1 MTEATLPAASAL
13 DEPVVHRWPDARRVG
28 LFVALALGLGAV
40 SGVVW
45 WAVTDLPTFRV
56 VDGGGAVTSERG
68 LAGYIGA
75 DAWFVVCGVV
85 VGLALGVLAWRWFG
99 RTGWPVVVLATL
111 AGAAAGGLC
120 WAVGYRIEPG
130 SFAVRLAAA
139 QPGDV
144 VPIDLTVR
152 ARAALAV
159 WPLFA
164 VVPVL
169 LASSLGRDPEVDE
182 PVGTDEPDAALP
194 STVPSSPLFA
204 TPSDRQETP

>member
-1 MTEATLPAASAL
+1 MTDQTPVTMVPPTDDPPAR
-13 DEPVVHRWPDARRVG
+13 RWPDARRIG
-28 LFVALALGLGAV
+28 LFVALGLGLGAL

-56 VDGGGAVTSERG
+56 VPGGGAVTSERG
-68 LAGYIGA
+68 LAGYIAA

-85 VGLALGVLAWRWFG
+85 VGLVVGLLGWRWFG
-99 RTGWPVVVLATL
+99 REGWLVVVLVAVL
-111 AGAAAGGLC
+111 GAAAGALC
-120 WAVGYRIEPG
+120 WTVGYQIEPG
-130 SFAVRLAAA
+130 SFADRLAEA

-164 VVPVL
+164 VIPVL
-169 LASSLGRDPEVDE
+169 LGSSLGPDPEVDDLDE
-182 PVGTDEPDAALP
+182 VGPH
-194 STVPSSPLFA
+194 
-204 TPSDRQETP
+204 

>member
-1 MTEATLPAASAL
+1 MTDHAPLTTLPVT
-13 DEPVVHRWPDARRVG
+13 DEPPVRRWPDARRVG
-28 LFVALALGLGAV
+28 LFVALALGLGAL
-40 SGVVW
+40 SGVGW
-45 WAVTDLPTFRV
+45 WAVTDLPAFRV
-56 VDGGGAVTSERG
+56 QAGGGAVTSERG

-85 VGLALGVLAWRWFG
+85 VGLLVGVLGWRWFG
-99 RTGWPVVVLATL
+99 REGWLVVVLVAVL
-111 AGAAAGGLC
+111 GAAAAALC
-120 WAVGYRIEPG
+120 WTVGYRIEPG

-164 VVPVL
+164 VIPVL
-169 LASSLGRDPEVDE
+169 LGSSLGRDPEVDDLDS
-182 PVGTDEPDAALP
+182 VGESVTDGRNLRPGERDQ
-194 STVPSSPLFA
+194 V
-204 TPSDRQETP
+204 RR